1 MVYDF
6 LSIDEFVSSF
16 EKELMDIL
24 YDYGLLTKFSRD
36 SKKVLFYL
44 FFKNLN
50 DVFENHRLL
59 LYHNHVL
66 NSDHELL
73 KYFPEKDLNTF
84 INRLCSKTKKLTH
97 RLIYIKSNRQI
108 PKKSHINDLDGEV
121 VDQVILIK
129 NEKPSSMK
137 DLKKVLDEVNL
148 SELFNN
154 LSLKLSQAD

>member
-6 LSIDEFVSSF
+6 LSVDEFISSF
-16 EKELMDIL
+16 EKELMDVL

-44 FFKNLN
+44 FFKHLN
-50 DVFENHRLL
+50 DVLENPKLL

-66 NSDHELL
+66 NSDHEILQ
-73 KYFPEKDLNTF
+73 YYPEKDLNTF
-84 INRLCSKTKKLTH
+84 VNKLCSKTKKLTR

-121 VDQVILIK
+121 VDQVVLIN
-129 NEKPSSMK
+129 NEKPSNLK
-137 DLKKVLDEVNL
+137 DLKKLLDEVNL
-148 SELFNN
+148 TELFKNMA
-154 LSLKLSQAD
+154 LKVA